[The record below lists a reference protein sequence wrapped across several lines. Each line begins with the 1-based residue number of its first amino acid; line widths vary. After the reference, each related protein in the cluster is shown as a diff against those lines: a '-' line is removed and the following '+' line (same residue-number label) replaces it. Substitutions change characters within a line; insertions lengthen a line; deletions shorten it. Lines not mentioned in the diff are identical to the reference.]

1 MFISELD
8 PADPRASASDAIL
21 KSDAIFKRAKDA
33 VAGLKALMAELEA
46 AQITVPAHTII
57 NEGPRRDA

>member
-8 PADPRASASDAIL
+8 PADPRASTSDAIT

-33 VAGLKALMAELEA
+33 VDNLKALMAELEA
-46 AQITVPAHTII
+46 AR
-57 NEGPRRDA
+57 PRTAEYKIERGQS